1 MPIDSSA
8 LLRLDPNKSYYLSN
22 TTGEIKEAGVVQW
35 LRCKLGVGGGRTKA
49 AALAERI
56 KTALLAEAAATSDSQ
71 LEADIGALNT
81 KISLSGR
88 KLRDIALKFTTKKEA
103 VRSLEKNAA
112 KQVDTRAENG
122 EIVHP
127 DPASKDFLKKALVYV
142 GHSIIQEACGDRGPG
157 VDVDTFVHRKAFRLF
172 ALTGFW
178 EPLLNA
184 AEYAKDHLPGF
195 PVEQL
200 PGDGEDDPGMPAMKL
215 DEVHF
220 RVLLACMFDDEG
232 KPDMAHL
239 TERLGRFTE
248 NDIQALKDEILAV
261 PLKSPMD
268 PDAVPDFRKAMDDLF
283 YYNRPAQG
291 VGGGAQDDADP
302 RNIEYMG

>member
-35 LRCKLGVGGGRTKA
+35 LRCKLGIGGGRTKA

-103 VRSLEKNAA
+103 LRSLEKNAER
-112 KQVDTRAENG
+112 QVDSHADNNLF
-122 EIVHP
+122 IHP
-127 DPASKDFLKKALVYV
+127 APSSKAFMKKALVYACHTLV
-142 GHSIIQEACGDRGPG
+142 QEACGDRGG
-157 VDVDTFVHRKAFRLF
+157 VDVDDFVHRKSFRL
-172 ALTGFW
+172 LSPTRFW
-178 EPLLNA
+178 EPIMHA
-184 AEYAKDHLPGF
+184 AEYAQEHLPGF
-195 PVEQL
+195 PIEHL
-200 PGDGEDDPGMPAMKL
+200 PGDGEDDPGMPGMKL
-215 DEVHF
+215 DELHF
-220 RVLLACMFDDEG
+220 RVLLACMFDDKG
-232 KPDMAHL
+232 KLDMAHL
-239 TERLGRFTE
+239 VERLGKYTD
-248 NDIQALKDEILAV
+248 NDIQALKDEILAI

-268 PDAVPDFRKAMDDLF
+268 PDAVPDFLKAMDDLF

-291 VGGGAQDDADP
+291 VGGGAQDDYDP
-302 RNIEYMG
+302 RNIEQMG

>member
-1 MPIDSSA
+1 MPIDSST

-35 LRCKLGVGGGRTKA
+35 LRCKLGIGGGRTKA

-127 DPASKDFLKKALVYV
+127 APASKDFLKKALVYV

-184 AEYAKDHLPGF
+184 AEYAKDHIPGF

-200 PGDGEDDPGMPAMKL
+200 PGDGADDPGMPAMKL

-239 TERLGRFTE
+239 TERLAKYTE

-291 VGGGAQDDADP
+291 SGGPQDDFDP
-302 RNIEYMG
+302 RNIEQME